1 LTEENLKKKYVQA
14 IIDAGNEVNEA
25 ISDCQ
30 SAREMHDYYHRQVE
44 VLHEAYTGT
53 HELMDNGKASY
64 LEVLTAQES
73 LLSAQLNEASNM
85 YNGAQALISLYVA
98 LGGGTK

>member
-1 LTEENLKKKYVQA
+1 
-14 IIDAGNEVNEA
+14 
-25 ISDCQ
+25 
-30 SAREMHDYYHRQVE
+30 
-44 VLHEAYTGT
+44 
-53 HELMDNGKASY
+53 MDNGKAAY

-85 YNGAQALISLYVA
+85 YNGAQALISLYIA